1 MPESQT
7 REWKRSWRDEHL
19 KWICGFANA
28 RGGVLEIGKND
39 RGKVV
44 GLEDPLRLLEDIPN
58 KVQSL
63 LGIVAEVNLRSKS
76 GKVYLEIVVEPH
88 PNPISY
94 RGEFHYR
101 SGSTKQVLRGA
112 ALSRFLLRRYGRTWD
127 DVPLPGVAIGELDA
141 RRLEDYRRLGAESQ
155 RLPGGILQDTDDAVI
170 DKLQLREAELLKRAA
185 ILLFHPAP
193 QRFVMNAYVK
203 IGYFRGS
210 ELVFQDVVDG
220 DLFSQVDRTM
230 DLLYTKYTRA
240 LVSYNDIYRV
250 ETFPVPR
257 EAMREALINAVI
269 HRDYGSPA
277 TIQIRVYDDRIAIWN
292 AVDLPSEWGESQLAR
307 KLSSKPHNPLI
318 AYAFFRAGLIEA
330 WGRGI
335 ERILD
340 LCEEAGNPQPVWEL
354 EPGSD
359 GLWLRFPFSAE
370 YRAAD
375 TAHRAATSETRPGG
389 ETAPITAPT
398 GPIATPTTP
407 VTTPTTPATTPT
419 TPATTP
425 TTTPTSARENILALL
440 KAEPRLTQRELAER
454 VGLTRNGVK
463 YHIKVLKAAG
473 LIRRTGSSTSGRW
486 VVRP

>member
-28 RGGVLEIGKND
+28 RGGVLEIGKD
-39 RGKVV
+39 DQGEVV
-44 GLEDPLRLLEDIPN
+44 GLKEPLRLLEDIPN

-76 GKVYLEIVVEPH
+76 GKEYLEILVEPH

-112 ALSRFLLRRYGRTWD
+112 ALSRFLLQRHGRTWD
-127 DVPLPGVAIGELDA
+127 AVPLPGVAIGDLDA
-141 RRLEDYRRLGAESQ
+141 RKLEDYRRLGADSQ
-155 RLPGGILQDTDDAVI
+155 RLPGSILQDTDDAVI

-193 QRFVMNAYVK
+193 QRFVTDAYVK

-210 ELVFQDVVDG
+210 ELLFQDVVDG
-220 DLFSQVDRTM
+220 DLFGQVDRTM
-230 DLLYTKYTRA
+230 DLLYTKYTRG
-240 LVSYNDIYRV
+240 LISYNGIYRV

-269 HRDYGSPA
+269 HRDYASA
-277 TIQIRVYDDRIAIWN
+277 TTIQIRVYDDRTAIWN
-292 AVDLPSEWGESQLAR
+292 AVDLPPEWSESQLAG
-307 KLSSKPHNPLI
+307 KLSSKPHNPRI

-340 LCEEAGNPQPVWEL
+340 LCDEAGNPQPVWEL
-354 EPGSD
+354 EPGGE
-359 GLWLRFPFSAE
+359 GLWLRFPFSAA

-375 TAHRAATSETRPGG
+375 TANRTTTSGTRPDG
-389 ETAPITAPT
+389 ENA
-398 GPIATPTTP
+398 PIATPTTP
-407 VTTPTTPATTPT
+407 IATPTTPATTPM
-419 TPATTP
+419 
-425 TTTPTSARENILALL
+425 SAREGILALL
-440 KAEPRLTQRELAER
+440 KTDPRLTQRELAER

-473 LIRRTGSSTSGRW
+473 LIRRIGSSTAGRW
-486 VVRP
+486 EVLK